1 MRKILFIIDKVELKY
16 FEFNDLVTNFWL
28 ISAVGAW
35 FVAQLLKTLTG
46 MVRDRSFSLITLMF
60 STGGMPSSHTA
71 SVVALT
77 TAAGLT
83 EGLGSLAFA
92 ITFMFSMVVMIDAT
106 GVRRET
112 GEQAKILNRMMLQL
126 FEAKNSEEWNRTLK
140 ELVGHTPLQVF
151 AGAGVGLAVPFLW
164 RLTPWF

>member
-1 MRKILFIIDKVELKY
+1 MSVLF
-16 FEFNDLVTNFWL
+16 DLITNFWL
-28 ISAVGAW
+28 TSAVCAW
-35 FVAQLLKTLTG
+35 FIAQLLKTLTG
-46 MVRDRSFSLITLMF
+46 MFRERSFSLITLMF

-77 TAAGLT
+77 TSVGMT
-83 EGLGSLAFA
+83 EGLGSVTFA
-92 ITFMFSMVVMIDAT
+92 MAFMFSMVVMIDAT

-126 FEAKNSEEWNRTLK
+126 FEAKNSDEWNKTLK

-151 AGAGVGLAVPFLW
+151 AGAGVGLIIPLLLW
-164 RLTPWF
+164 LTPWF

>member
-1 MRKILFIIDKVELKY
+1 MSVF
-16 FEFNDLVTNFWL
+16 FDLIGNYWL
-28 ISAVGAW
+28 ISAVCAW

-46 MVRDRSFSLITLMF
+46 MFRERDFSLVTLMF

-83 EGLGSLAFA
+83 YGLGSFAFA
-92 ITFMFSMVVMIDAT
+92 ASFMFAMVVMIDAT

-112 GEQAKILNRMMLQL
+112 GEQAKILNRMMKQL
-126 FEAKNSEEWNRTLK
+126 FEAKDSEEWNRTLK
-140 ELVGHTPLQVF
+140 ELVGHTPMQVF
-151 AGAGVGLAVPFLW
+151 AGAGVGIVVPLLIRF
-164 RLTPWF
+164 TPWF

>member
-1 MRKILFIIDKVELKY
+1 MSVLI
-16 FEFNDLVTNFWL
+16 DLVTNFWL

-35 FVAQLLKTLTG
+35 FIAQLLKTLTG
-46 MVRDRSFSLITLMF
+46 MFHDRTFSLITLMF

-92 ITFMFSMVVMIDAT
+92 VTFMFSMVVMIDAT

-126 FEAKNSEEWNRTLK
+126 FEAKDSEEWNRTLK

-151 AGAGVGLAVPFLW
+151 AGAGVGLVVPFLW
-164 RLTPWF
+164 QLTPWF